1 MNVIRCDVCMKTI
14 QRGKTFGAY
23 LMDLQALKDP
33 KKSTELL
40 LHAKNICEDCMATA
54 AKTPHKNAYVT
65 LKEQVLDLRSKG
77 ATIPGIARQTN
88 LKPAQVLKI
97 INNP

>member
-1 MNVIRCDVCMKTI
+1 MNVIKCDVCMRTI

-40 LHAKNICEDCMATA
+40 LHAKNICEDCMAAA
-54 AKTPHKNAYVT
+54 AKTPHKKSWT
-65 LKEQVLDLRSKG
+65 FGPKELPYPESQGKPVWNPHKYSKS
-77 ATIPGIARQTN
+77 
-88 LKPAQVLKI
+88 
-97 INNP
+97 